1 MSTTSNR
8 YTQAITPLSPTV
20 NNMID
25 YHRTRDAQNILNIRR
40 DTMSQLLNLASIRP
54 GGRYLLVDDTSGLV
68 LAALLE
74 RMGGEGR
81 VMVLSENESPPAWPI
96 LESMNF
102 GKEIVEKCVGVLNW
116 AQAEEDYVPV
126 EMVQPEREEMV
137 EGQDEA
143 KTLKAKQKELAKQRK
158 RDAAVGELNDLRD
171 ELHRGNWDG

>member
-1 MSTTSNR
+1 
-8 YTQAITPLSPTV
+8 
-20 NNMID
+20 
-25 YHRTRDAQNILNIRR
+25 
-40 DTMSQLLNLASIRP
+40 
-54 GGRYLLVDDTSGLV
+54 
-68 LAALLE
+68 
-74 RMGGEGR
+74 
-81 VMVLSENESPPAWPI
+81 
-96 LESMNF
+96 MNF